1 MRLLIQRVTM
11 ASVEVDGKIVG
22 SIGPG
27 ALVFF
32 AAHQNDRK
40 EQISFLSNKLVN
52 LRMFRDAADKMNLSL
67 LDVKGSA
74 LIVSQFTLYADCMQG
89 RRPSFTE
96 TALPDIARAYYDAFI
111 VEVKKSGIGVETG
124 IFGAY
129 MQVKLVNDGPVTFM
143 IDAPGAVKQ

>member
-1 MRLLIQRVTM
+1 MRMLIQRVQS

-22 SIGPG
+22 SIGSG

-32 AAHQNDRK
+32 GVHQNDRK
-40 EQISFLSNKLVN
+40 EQVGFLANKLVN
-52 LRMFRDAADKMNLSL
+52 LRMFRDDADKMNLSL
-67 LDVKGSA
+67 LDIKGSV

-96 TALPDIARAYYDAFI
+96 SAAPDIAQAHYEAFI
-111 VEVKKSGIGVETG
+111 QEVKKSALPVETG

-129 MQVKLVNDGPVTFM
+129 MKVSLLNDGPVTFM
-143 IDAPGAVKQ
+143 IDAPIA